1 MTRPAIVI
9 TMGDPAGV
17 GPEIC
22 LKAAA
27 DPGVAQACTPLIA
40 GSAKVLSKAA
50 ELLGLTMPQHL
61 LSPAELGEGFAP
73 PGPAV
78 IDIDNISL
86 DDFVPGQVSA
96 ACGKAA
102 AEYIMFAVERAMAGR
117 FAAVTTAPISKKA
130 LNEAGIA
137 FPGHT
142 EMLEDLTRSG
152 PPVMMLHGPR
162 VTVSLVTTHIAL
174 RDVPAA
180 LDRGRIARVIRLTHD
195 GMSRILGRAPRL
207 AVLALNCHAGEG
219 GMFGDEEERII
230 GPAIKTA
237 RGEGLDVD
245 GPLSP
250 DSAFC
255 AAALGRYDA
264 HVCMYHDQGLAP
276 FKALSFEEGVNVTL
290 GIPVIRTSVAHGTAF
305 DIAWQGKADPSS
317 MVAALALA
325 ARMAKG

>member
-1 MTRPAIVI
+1 VTRPAIAI
-9 TMGDPAGV
+9 TMGDPAGI
-17 GPEIC
+17 GPEVC

-27 DPGVAQACTPLIA
+27 DPRVAAACAPVIA
-40 GSAKVLSKAA
+40 GSANVLSKVA
-50 ELLGLTMPQHL
+50 EQLGLTLPQHV
-61 LSPAELGEGFAP
+61 LSPAGIEKDFAP
-73 PGPAV
+73 PGPAI
-78 IDIDNISL
+78 IDIDNIAPG
-86 DDFVPGQVSA
+86 DFAPGEVSA

-102 AEYIMFAVERAMAGR
+102 AEYITFAVEGAMTGR

-142 EMLEDLTRSG
+142 EMLERLTGSG

-180 LDRGRIARVIRLTHD
+180 LDRGRIAQVIRLTHE

-230 GPAIKTA
+230 GPAIETA
-237 RGEGLDVD
+237 RGEGLDAD
-245 GPLSP
+245 GPLPP
-250 DSAFC
+250 DSAFSG
-255 AAALGRYDA
+255 AALRRYDA

-290 GIPVIRTSVAHGTAF
+290 GIPIIRTSVAHGTAF

-317 MVAALALA
+317 LIAALTLA
-325 ARMAKG
+325 ARMARG